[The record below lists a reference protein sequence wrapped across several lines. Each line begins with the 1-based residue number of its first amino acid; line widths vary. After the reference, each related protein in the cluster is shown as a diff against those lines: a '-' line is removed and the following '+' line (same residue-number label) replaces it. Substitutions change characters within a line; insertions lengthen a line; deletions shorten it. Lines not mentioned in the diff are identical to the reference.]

1 MQKIS
6 VKDYKTT
13 LSLLPNLPGVY
24 RYFDEKGQCLYVGK
38 ARDLNRRVSSYFHK
52 NDLSPR
58 IAIMVSHIAAIET
71 TVVRSEAEALIL
83 ENNLIKTLNPKY
95 NILFRDDKSYPYVK
109 ISAGPFPRVSYYRGA
124 LDKKSRFFGP
134 YPNASAAREAIVILQ
149 RVFRIRTCEEAVFK
163 TVRVRA

>member
-13 LSLLPNLPGVY
+13 LSLLQNLPGVY
-24 RYFDEKGQCLYVGK
+24 RYFDENGHCLYVGK

-83 ENNLIKTLNPKY
+83 ENNLIKTLHPKY
-95 NILFRDDKSYPYVK
+95 HILFRDAKSSPYVK
-109 ISAGPFPRVSYYRGA
+109 ISAGPLPRVS
-124 LDKKSRFFGP
+124 S
-134 YPNASAAREAIVILQ
+134 
-149 RVFRIRTCEEAVFK
+149 
-163 TVRVRA
+163 